1 MVIRAFYD
9 SFKEELRKL
18 AIEINGSIKDS
29 ESEFTYPS
37 LYGKFKN
44 KTADIELLWEVGA
57 TFLTIYVISDFGLEL
72 TIEKE
77 TTGSIIGKK
86 FSMDKE
92 VALDRTIVP
101 ESFNA
106 QYLIKGKPEEEI
118 KKFLSQQRAVRE
130 IEALEPFRRLT
141 IKKTLIFSKHF
152 VDSEDDFKASRL
164 MQIIRSLHTLS
175 ELV

>member
-9 SFKEELRKL
+9 DFKEELRKL
-18 AIEINGSIKDS
+18 AIEINGSIKES

-57 TFLTIYVISDFGLEL
+57 TFLTIYIIFDFGFDL

-86 FSMDKE
+86 LLMDRE
-92 VALDRTIVP
+92 TALDRTIVP
-101 ESFNA
+101 ESFDA
-106 QYLIKGKPEEEI
+106 QYLIKGKPEDKVKE
-118 KKFLSQQRAVRE
+118 FLAQARAVRE

-141 IKKTLIFSKHF
+141 IKKNLISCKFYI
-152 VDSEDDFKASRL
+152 ETADDFVASRM
-164 MQIIRSLHTLS
+164 MQIIRSLCDLS
-175 ELV
+175 ELA